1 MRKGVTTSK
10 TGGKIDAEYTKLGGK
25 STLRSTNPGGKIGA
39 DYTKAG
45 GKSTLTSTNPGGKSG
60 IAIEARADD

>member
-1 MRKGVTTSK
+1 MRNGVATS
-10 TGGKIDAEYTKLGGK
+10 KLGGK
-25 STLRSTNPGGKIGA
+25 STLTSTNPGGKIGA
-39 DYTKAG
+39 EYTKAG